1 MNKTIIININGI
13 VFHIEED
20 AYEVLKSYMTEVKRH
35 FAYSKDSDE
44 IVTDIENRLA
54 EMFSQKL
61 TDHNKQVIVLA
72 DVEEITAQM
81 GKPSDFDTVEEDAE
95 RTFDWR
101 SFKTNRVLYRDS
113 DDKIIGG
120 VCAGLGHYFD
130 IEAKWI
136 RLIAIILIFT
146 SIGIVAYLI
155 LWIILP
161 TATSRKDKISMR
173 GEPINLHTFKKSF
186 DEEAESFNEGGQA
199 FQNVRAVNKASDPV
213 QDILNFIGKCLKVAL
228 KVIGGIIITIGGI
241 LLFALIAG
249 FLFALGF
256 LNNTD
261 YQQFPLNAIN
271 QEYRSP
277 VFFSAFLLLIIPLVA
292 LILFAIRVLLNR
304 KIVSRYGSF
313 AMLILWLT
321 GISMGIYYGSK
332 IAVEFKEEATIEQ
345 IQDLQ
350 AYPALTL
357 KLNRNLF
364 FTQEDS
370 VKYNITSGKGSGRIM
385 YGKNN
390 IDSRAVQNFNLYIE
404 KSDDDKLSIVK
415 ELSGKGKNFEDA
427 LNAAQHIGYQLLQKD
442 SVIQFDKYFSLTG
455 NGLFRD
461 QKLNIHLKVPVNTRL
476 LIYGNLNSNLRKYNL
491 WYCQPPEN
499 NSDEIS
505 EWIMTENG
513 LECADQALYDK
524 KKNRD

>member
-61 TDHNKQVIVLA
+61 MEHNKQVIVLA

-81 GKPSDFDTVEEDAE
+81 GKASDFDAIEDEGESA
-95 RTFDWR
+95 FDWR
-101 SFKTNRVLYRDS
+101 SFKTHRVLYRDS

-173 GEPINLHTFKKSF
+173 GEPVNLHTFKKSF
-186 DEEAESFNEGGQA
+186 DEETGYFNEGGQVY
-199 FQNVRAVNKASDPV
+199 QEIRTVSKGTDPI
-213 QDILNFIGKCLKVAL
+213 QDILNFIGKCLKIAL
-228 KVIGGIIITIGGI
+228 KIIGGIVITIGGI
-241 LLFALIAG
+241 ILFALIAG

-271 QEYRSP
+271 PEYRSP
-277 VFFSAFLLLIIPLVA
+277 VFFSAFLLLIIPLTA

-321 GISMGIYYGSK
+321 GLAMGIYYGSK
-332 IAVEFKEEATIEQ
+332 IAVEFKEEATVEQ
-345 IQDLQ
+345 TLELQ

-357 KLNRNLF
+357 KLNPNLF

-370 VKYNITSGKGSGRIM
+370 IKYNISSGKVSGRVM

-390 IDSRAVQNFNLYIE
+390 VNREMQNFDLYIE
-404 KSDDDKLSIVK
+404 KSDDSKLSLVK
-415 ELSGKGKNFEDA
+415 ELSGRGKNFEDA
-427 LNAAQHIGYQLLQKD
+427 LNAAQRISYQLLQKD
-442 SVIQFDKYFSLTG
+442 SVLQFDKYLSLTG
-455 NGLFRD
+455 NGLYRK

-476 LIYGNLNSNLRKYNL
+476 IIYGNLNPNLRKYNL

-499 NSDEIS
+499 NSDELS

-513 LECADQALYDK
+513 LECANQALYEK
-524 KKNRD
+524 KKNRE